1 MNTLRNA
8 GKVKRFHTVETIGQQ
23 TVAEHS
29 FNVCLILLFI
39 TNGTA
44 SSELLKAALYHDLP
58 ELITGDIPATAKWKS
73 EALSLALTEVEQRFE
88 KDFDL
93 SVEISDSEKL
103 LLKWADMYE
112 LVQYCFDQLRLGN
125 RNMLLI
131 ADRGIGYLA
140 AMPCLNNT
148 TAELLFVNARHE
160 LRRWLSES
168 E

>member
-1 MNTLRNA
+1 M
-8 GKVKRFHTVETIGQQ
+8 
-23 TVAEHS
+23 
-29 FNVCLILLFI
+29 
-39 TNGTA
+39 
-44 SSELLKAALYHDLP
+44 KAALYHDLP
-58 ELITGDIPATAKWKS
+58 ELITGDVPATAKWKS
-73 EALSLALTEVEQRFE
+73 EALSQALTEVEQRFE
-88 KDFDL
+88 KDFNL

-131 ADRGIGYLA
+131 ADRGVDYLA
-140 AMPCLNNT
+140 AMSYMNNT

>member
-73 EALSLALTEVEQRFE
+73 EALSQALTEVEQRFE
-88 KDFDL
+88 KDFNL

-112 LVQYCFDQLRLGN
+112 LVQYCFDRGRDYRKKSEFLLRSHHHPDSC
-125 RNMLLI
+125 
-131 ADRGIGYLA
+131 A
-140 AMPCLNNT
+140 
-148 TAELLFVNARHE
+148 
-160 LRRWLSES
+160 LRRCMSCRWYYPKMTKGRSHKALKSR
-168 E
+168 